1 VTAVAP
7 PPPRGLRPLVALVV
21 IALFVMLPA
30 LVAGAGIDAPVQQA
44 ERDRL
49 AVPEGTARSIPAE
62 LFYRATL
69 PDTPDLRVTDRVV
82 AQARLAPVLAL
93 AGIGLLLY
101 VLLALGRAR
110 LTGLLACAV
119 LALLP
124 PVADEGFLLR
134 PEPAAVLA
142 GLLGV
147 VLLAAMATVG
157 IRPGTRVR
165 TQLPFLFAASVAFG
179 IAAAILPAAGLFLL
193 VPLGAFELSVLLA
206 GTRLRRLLRRAPLEQ
221 LPWRA
226 WHRRH
231 VPWLL
236 AVAGA
241 LLATWLF
248 MSRYIVGPVADLQ
261 PSAAAVTMA
270 PPAWYLRVPLLLLA
284 LLGALRLL
292 LATGRQLSLHRRIT
306 PPMVLLLFVATQLAR
321 DLLRAEGLDQLGGA
335 IALAVLV
342 AEGAGLLLWLGLG
355 LALRERVR

>member
-1 VTAVAP
+1 MTAVAP

-82 AQARLAPVLAL
+82 AQARLASVLAL

-110 LTGLLACAV
+110 LTGLLACVV

-193 VPLGAFELSVLLA
+193 VPLGAFVLSVLLA

-226 WHRRH
+226 WHRR
-231 VPWLL
+231 
-236 AVAGA
+236 
-241 LLATWLF
+241 
-248 MSRYIVGPVADLQ
+248 
-261 PSAAAVTMA
+261 
-270 PPAWYLRVPLLLLA
+270 
-284 LLGALRLL
+284 
-292 LATGRQLSLHRRIT
+292 IT
-306 PPMVLLLFVATQLAR
+306 APMVLLLFVATQLAR
-321 DLLRAEGLDQLGGA
+321 DLLRAEGVDQLGGA

-355 LALRERVR
+355 LALRERAA